1 MKRTDETMSTYF
13 TASFSAYDV
22 KCCLSQKFQSQDKKR
37 KKKRNRKTSI
47 ASHSVFCFY
56 FASYFIFN
64 QDLLIV
70 TRLVLTI

>member
-37 KKKRNRKTSI
+37 KKEKGKQASLVTLFSASI
-47 ASHSVFCFY
+47 LPPTLYSTKIC
-56 FASYFIFN
+56 
-64 QDLLIV
+64 
-70 TRLVLTI
+70 